1 MDSILQGFSL
11 AFGPEQLL
19 FCFLGVLLGTLV
31 GTLPGIGAAACISI
45 VLPMTFG
52 LDGLTAL
59 IMLSGIFYGSQY
71 GSSTAAILLNIPG
84 TSTAAVTCLDGYPM
98 AQQGKA
104 GTALFVTTIAS
115 FVGGS
120 IAIVLLMG
128 VSPVLANVALRFG
141 SAEYFAVMVLGLVA
155 ALSMGA
161 GSATKGAAMTFLGL
175 LLGTFGMDMTTGAM
189 RYTFGFPEMTE
200 GIGILVLTMGLF
212 GVSELL
218 SNISRRDPAVPPAK
232 SYRLRGMLP
241 DRSERRQM
249 YGPCLRGTAIGSL
262 IGALPGAGPTVAAFL
277 AYSLEQKVSR
287 TPERF
292 GKGAI
297 EGITAPEAANNAAVQ
312 SAFIP
317 TLSLGIP
324 GDAVMAI
331 LLAAM
336 TLHGIVPGSQFMAT
350 QPDFFWGLI
359 ASFWIGNL
367 MLLALNL
374 PFIGLWARIT
384 RIPHHYLSSL
394 IAIFIL
400 LGVYSARNSLFDVFL
415 AVLIGVVGWG
425 LSRQRYPLAP
435 LILGFVLGPLLE
447 EHFRR
452 VMLISRGDLTA
463 LWSSEI
469 SLGLLSVAAGL
480 AVLTAWRQLRGGRA
494 GAAAVE

>member
-1 MDSILQGFSL
+1 MMAL
-11 AFGPEQLL
+11 GPEQLL

-84 TSTAAVTCLDGYPM
+84 TSTAAVTCLDGYPL
-98 AQQGKA
+98 AQKGKA
-104 GTALFVTTIAS
+104 GTALLVTTIAS

-120 IAIVLLMG
+120 IAIVLLMA

-155 ALSMGA
+155 ALSMGS
-161 GSATKGAAMTFLGL
+161 GSAAKGAAMTFFGL

-212 GVSELL
+212 GISELL
-218 SNISRRDPAVPPAK
+218 ENVSRRHAPSAPAE
-232 SYRLRGMLP
+232 SYRLRAMLP
-241 DRSERRQM
+241 DRQERRQM
-249 YGPCLRGTAIGSL
+249 YGPCVRGTAVGSL

-277 AYSLEQKVSR
+277 AYSLEQKISR
-287 TPERF
+287 TPEKF

-297 EGITAPEAANNAAVQ
+297 EGVTAPEAANNAAVQ

-336 TLHGIVPGSQFMAT
+336 TLHGIIPGSQFMT
-350 QPDFFWGLI
+350 SQPDFFWGLI
-359 ASFWIGNL
+359 ASFWIGNVI
-367 MLLALNL
+367 LLALNV

-384 RIPHHYLSSL
+384 RVPHHYLSGV

-400 LGVYSARNSLFDVFL
+400 LGVYSARNSLFDVLL
-415 AVLIGVVGWG
+415 AILIGVVGWG
-425 LSRQRYPLAP
+425 LTRNRYPLAP

-463 LWSSEI
+463 LWGSEL
-469 SLGLLSVAAGL
+469 SLGLLLTAAGL
-480 AVLTAWRQLRGGRA
+480 ALVTAWRQLRPRRRSA
-494 GAAAVE
+494 SPVAP

>member
-1 MDSILQGFSL
+1 MDNVLQGFMM
-11 AFGPEQLL
+11 AFGPEQIL
-19 FCFLGVLLGTLV
+19 FCFVGVLLGTLV

-98 AQQGKA
+98 AQQGRA

-115 FVGGS
+115 FIGGS
-120 IAIVLLMG
+120 IAIILLMG
-128 VSPVLANVALRFG
+128 ISPVLAKLALQFG

-161 GSATKGAAMTFLGL
+161 GSVAKGAAMTVLGL

-218 SNISRRDPAVPPAK
+218 ENVSRRQVAAPAAH
-232 SYRLRGMLP
+232 SYKLRTMLP
-241 DRSERRQM
+241 SRAERRQM
-249 YGPCLRGTAIGSL
+249 YGPCFRGTAIGSL

-336 TLHGIVPGSQFMAT
+336 TLHGIIPGSQFMT
-350 QPDFFWGLI
+350 SEPEFFWGLI

-367 MLLALNL
+367 LLLALNL
-374 PFIGLWARIT
+374 PLIGLWARIT
-384 RIPHHYLSSL
+384 SIPHYYLSAL
-394 IAIFIL
+394 IAILIL
-400 LGVYSARNSLFDVFL
+400 LGVYSARSSLFDVAL
-415 AVLIGVVGWG
+415 AILIGVAGWV
-425 LSRQRYPLAP
+425 LSRNRYPMAP

-463 LWSSEI
+463 LWGSEVA
-469 SLGLLSVAAGL
+469 LVLLLTAVGLV
-480 AVLTAWRQLRGGRA
+480 VLTVWRHLRRDGPET
-494 GAAAVE
+494 AAAP